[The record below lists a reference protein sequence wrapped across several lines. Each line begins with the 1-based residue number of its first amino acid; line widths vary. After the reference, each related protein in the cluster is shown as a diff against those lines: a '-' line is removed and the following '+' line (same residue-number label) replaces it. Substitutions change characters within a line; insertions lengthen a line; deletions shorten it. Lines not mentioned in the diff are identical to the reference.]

1 MESLFCLGLLIS
13 ELLLTEQGR
22 FRLPEVDGGWDV
34 RGGPYDVDVVQV
46 RLAFPIH
53 YFVYGIEAVVS

>member
-1 MESLFCLGLLIS
+1 MESFFCLGLLIS

-22 FRLPEVDGGWDV
+22 FILPEVDRGWGGTD
-34 RGGPYDVDVVQV
+34 GPYDVDVEQV